1 MPVEGPGCQAHGTTN
16 SPGGVPRLLVRE
28 NTCPVRPLQQH
39 FREEVRPTRHKTP
52 ILSHFS
58 RAGRTFSRLHDD
70 HSAAGRTFSRS
81 HPHTRQS
88 RANNVAHR
96 TRKHGDV
103 ETNNTT
109 AHPQQGTYETH
120 ITSAPEKYTKIPN
133 SHPQRRWRFQLAH
146 LTGPQ
151 RRRWFQTTG
160 PSGRRGQ
167 AAAPVGPETMSD
179 PAISHLDPPTRTW
192 AR

>member
-1 MPVEGPGCQAHGTTN
+1 MLERDKTR
-16 SPGGVPRLLVRE
+16 S
-28 NTCPVRPLQQH
+28 VRPLQPH

-52 ILSHFS
+52 ILNHFS

-70 HSAAGRTFSRS
+70 HSAAGRTFARS

-88 RANNVAHR
+88 RAKNIAHR
-96 TRKHGDV
+96 TQKHGDV

-109 AHPQQGTYETH
+109 AHPQQDTAETA
-120 ITSAPEKYTKIPN
+120 ITTAPTNCTKNAHFLPAKAMAVSIP
-133 SHPQRRWRFQLAH
+133 HRHQRAKA
-146 LTGPQ
+146 TMVS
-151 RRRWFQTTG
+151 QTTG
-160 PSGRRGQ
+160 PPGRQGQ
-167 AAAPVGPETMSD
+167 AAAPAGPEAMSG